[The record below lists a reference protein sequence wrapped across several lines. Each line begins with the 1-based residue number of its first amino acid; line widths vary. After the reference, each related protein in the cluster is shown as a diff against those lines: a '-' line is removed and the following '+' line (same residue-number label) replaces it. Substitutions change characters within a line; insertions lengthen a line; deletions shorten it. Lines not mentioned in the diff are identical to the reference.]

1 MSISTLS
8 FIKKRIVSIQKKEE
22 AYLQIQFNDVYDISC
37 SDINQ
42 QKEYKICSTINQEKK
57 LVIGKTIIQLV
68 TNETKFY
75 TLKYKVIAEEIN
87 SEPSKNKTYEFE
99 INVKQLFEYC
109 QNEEKAEYHKEDQI
123 AFYEQKGNPQG
134 FADLTI
140 HFNVLGKHDKNNKQ
154 K

>member
-8 FIKKRIVSIQKKEE
+8 FIKKRAISIQKKEE

-42 QKEYKICSTINQEKK
+42 QKRYTICSTIDQSKQI
-57 LVIGKTIIQLV
+57 VIGKAISQLV

-87 SEPSKNKTYEFE
+87 STPIKVKNYEFE

-109 QNEEKAEYHKEDQI
+109 QNEQKAEYHKDDQI

-134 FADLTI
+134 FAELSI
-140 HFNVLGKHDKNNKQ
+140 LFSVLGKHDKNNRQ

>member
-1 MSISTLS
+1 MSIATLQ

-42 QKEYKICSTINQEKK
+42 QKKYTICSTIDQSKQI
-57 LVIGKTIIQLV
+57 VIGKAISQLV

-87 SEPSKNKTYEFE
+87 SFPNKVKTYEFE

-109 QNEEKAEYHKEDQI
+109 QNEKKAEYHKDDQI

-134 FADLTI
+134 FADLSI
-140 HFNVLGKHDKNNKQ
+140 YFNIVDKHDKSNKQ